1 MKTFLEILLR
11 MSAYGS
17 IAVLLVLGLRFLLRK
32 FPKKTVVLFWI
43 VAAIRLVC
51 PFNFETP
58 VSLLNLAPQSIRSS
72 LASDGMS
79 DVQTTSEDGTLPGE
93 EGISETTESGVL
105 RYGQVSVMSDS
116 EGTFGFEYI
125 TDSGD
130 DPQETTEITITSD
143 PAGSDSYIITE
154 NGTPAESPAPGI
166 AFLVW
171 IVGAAAVVLYVAV
184 GFMRTN
190 RLVARLFRR
199 SGKYL
204 ESERISTPFVYGI
217 FSPKICVPASL
228 DVSEKDY
235 MLLHEQI
242 HVKNHDAL
250 IKAFA
255 IVVLCLHWF
264 NPLVWIAV
272 RLCMS
277 DLEMRCDEEVVDIL
291 GERIRK
297 DYCLSIVNH
306 AAADTNFRVFTTAF
320 AKKSISRMEI
330 KMRIKN
336 LINYKKVSKLT
347 TLTVLIAALTATL
360 MLTSCAQSPAPEDT
374 PEVETEVAA
383 SEENTAVKLST
394 EGTPAADQADLILQ
408 VNDEDIVSVT
418 SEDGQRMLSITEKDS
433 GEVKNYT
440 LGTGADDPRIIEV
453 IKEQGIGDDPSKVY
467 ISVADS
473 NGNVVRYVQLEKEDG
488 TSVLENIETNEIV
501 SEGVL
506 SYSVT
511 IDPDQ
516 GETVVSS
523 APLSVWSADETI
535 SVGAEVNDDG
545 NDSGSYHFTLEEVK
559 SVDSDEKEIVIRY
572 NRIFGDGV
580 NEIEYAGG
588 DKLITETCEGA
599 LFDSLDDF
607 KAFYSYDNAL
617 KAIDGAYETG
627 DPRVRVAAW
636 SQFLNED
643 ACSTDTF
650 EDKNNCYVLTRKLD
664 DGSTHFRL
672 VYDRA
677 THDITRLENVIPG
690 AEG

>member
-1 MKTFLEILLR
+1 MKTFLEILMR

-116 EGTFGFEYI
+116 EETFGFVL
-125 TDSGD
+125 
-130 DPQETTEITITSD
+130 TTEPGADLKEPDEITITSD

-154 NGTPAESPAPGI
+154 NATSVGSPDVVAGGEAESPAPGI

-171 IVGAAAVVLYVAV
+171 IIGAAAVVLYVAV

-374 PEVETEVAA
+374 PKVETEVAA

-394 EGTPAADQADLILQ
+394 AETPTSDQADLSLQ
-408 VNDEDIVSVT
+408 LNGEDIVSVT
-418 SEDGQRMLSITEKDS
+418 SEDGQRVLSITEKDS

-440 LGTGADDPRIIEV
+440 LGTGADDPRIVEV
-453 IKEQGIGDDPSKVY
+453 THEQGIGDDPSRTY
-467 ISVADS
+467 ITIADVD
-473 NGNVVRYVQLEKEDG
+473 GNVTRYIHLENEDG
-488 TSVLENIETNEIV
+488 SSVLENADTKEIV
-501 SEGVL
+501 SEGEM
-506 SYSVT
+506 SYSLAFENDENS
-511 IDPDQ
+511 DP
-516 GETVVSS
+516 
-523 APLSVWSADETI
+523 
-535 SVGAEVNDDG
+535 
-545 NDSGSYHFTLEEVK
+545 
-559 SVDSDEKEIVIRY
+559 KEIVVRY

-580 NEIEYAGG
+580 NEIEYEGG
-588 DKLITETCEGA
+588 DKLITKTCEGA
-599 LFDSLDDF
+599 LFNSLDEF
-607 KAFYSYDNAL
+607 KGFYSYDNAL
-617 KAIDGAYETG
+617 KAVDGVYETG

-672 VYDRA
+672 VYDCV

>member
-1 MKTFLEILLR
+1 MKTFLEILMR

-306 AAADTNFRVFTTAF
+306 AADDTNFRVFTTAF

-374 PEVETEVAA
+374 PKVETEVAA

-394 EGTPAADQADLILQ
+394 EGTPTADQADLILQ

-418 SEDGQRMLSITEKDS
+418 SEDGQRVLSITEKDS

-440 LGTGADDPRIIEV
+440 LGTGPDDPRIIEV

-580 NEIEYAGG
+580 NEIEYEGG
-588 DKLITETCEGA
+588 DKLITKTCEGA
-599 LFDSLDDF
+599 LFNSLDEF
-607 KAFYSYDNAL
+607 KGFYSYDNAL
-617 KAIDGAYETG
+617 KAVDGVYETG

-677 THDITRLENVIPG
+677 THDITRLENVIPD

>member
-1 MKTFLEILLR
+1 MKTFLEILMR

-130 DPQETTEITITSD
+130 DPQETTEITITTD

-154 NGTPAESPAPGI
+154 NGTPVGSPDVVADGEAESPAPGI

-171 IVGAAAVVLYVAV
+171 IIGAAAVVLYVAV

-374 PEVETEVAA
+374 PKVETEVAA

-394 EGTPAADQADLILQ
+394 AETPTSDQADLILQ

-418 SEDGQRMLSITEKDS
+418 SEDGQRVLSITEKDS

-453 IKEQGIGDDPSKVY
+453 AQEQGIGDDPSRTY
-467 ISVADS
+467 ITIADVD
-473 NGNVVRYVQLEKEDG
+473 GNVVRYVQREKEDG

-511 IDPDQ
+511 IDPGQDL
-516 GETVVSS
+516 TAISS
-523 APLSVWSADETI
+523 VPVLIQSNDGMIEGDFKVEIDE
-535 SVGAEVNDDG
+535 NDTK
-545 NDSGSYHFTLEEVK
+545 SYYLAVESDE
-559 SVDSDEKEIVIRY
+559 DADEKEIVIRY

-580 NEIEYAGG
+580 NEIEYEGG
-588 DKLITETCEGA
+588 DKLITKTCEGA
-599 LFDSLDDF
+599 LFNSLD
-607 KAFYSYDNAL
+607 
-617 KAIDGAYETG
+617 
-627 DPRVRVAAW
+627 
-636 SQFLNED
+636 
-643 ACSTDTF
+643 
-650 EDKNNCYVLTRKLD
+650 
-664 DGSTHFRL
+664 
-672 VYDRA
+672 
-677 THDITRLENVIPG
+677 
-690 AEG
+690 

>member
-1 MKTFLEILLR
+1 MKTFLEILVR

-154 NGTPAESPAPGI
+154 NGTPVGSPDVVAGGEAESPAPGI

-171 IVGAAAVVLYVAV
+171 IIGAAAVVLYVAV

-374 PEVETEVAA
+374 PKVETEVAA

-394 EGTPAADQADLILQ
+394 AETPTSDQADLSLQ
-408 VNDEDIVSVT
+408 LNGEDIVSVT
-418 SEDGQRMLSITEKDS
+418 SEDGQRVLSITEKDS

-453 IKEQGIGDDPSKVY
+453 TQEQGIGDDPSRTY
-467 ISVADS
+467 ITIADVD
-473 NGNVVRYVQLEKEDG
+473 GNVTRYIHLENEDG
-488 TSVLENIETNEIV
+488 SSVLENADTKEIV
-501 SEGVL
+501 REGEM
-506 SYSVT
+506 SYYLALENDENS
-511 IDPDQ
+511 DQ
-516 GETVVSS
+516 
-523 APLSVWSADETI
+523 
-535 SVGAEVNDDG
+535 
-545 NDSGSYHFTLEEVK
+545 
-559 SVDSDEKEIVIRY
+559 KEIVIRY

-580 NEIEYAGG
+580 NEIEYEGG
-588 DKLITETCEGA
+588 DKLITKTCEGA
-599 LFDSLDDF
+599 LFNSLDEF
-607 KAFYSYDNAL
+607 KGFYSYDNAL
-617 KAIDGAYETG
+617 KAVDGVYETG

-672 VYDRA
+672 VYDCV